1 MLNWGRSNP
10 PARQAAALQPAQ
22 TAMAPARLTTPSDG
36 KDTNAGS
43 SPVQRLRRM
52 SSAIAATALAAAAF
66 VAASGAGSPV
76 GQRDFVVSHAPQP
89 VAHYPE
95 GPQWL
100 ADGLLWAEMPRD
112 RVVKLAQGKLEPVWQ
127 EAGCGPTSIKR
138 IPAGG
143 YWVLCHLGHRVLRLD
158 AGFATVARFERTQSG
173 EAIAWPN
180 DASVDPAGNLY
191 LSSSGLFALDAP
203 AQGKLIFIALADGKP
218 QVIASGIRYANGV
231 LVDTPHARVL
241 VSEHLNRRV
250 LSFPLKA
257 PGVIGP
263 PGVFFDFASAPKVDK
278 PYELS
283 GADGL
288 AAFANGDI
296 GIADY
301 GNGRLLF
308 VSTDGRF
315 LEQLPLEYR
324 YVTNM
329 AIQPDQRGLYVTMT
343 RDNATAALDG
353 VVREFTIQTRKQH
366 RAQR

>member
-1 MLNWGRSNP
+1 MIL
-10 PARQAAALQPAQ
+10 
-22 TAMAPARLTTPSDG
+22 
-36 KDTNAGS
+36 
-43 SPVQRLRRM
+43 
-52 SSAIAATALAAAAF
+52 AIAATVLVAAAGVSAPRGF
-66 VAASGAGSPV
+66 VASSAA
-76 GQRDFVVSHAPQP
+76 QP

-95 GPQWL
+95 GPQLL

-138 IPAGG
+138 IPSGG

-158 AGFATVARFERTQSG
+158 AGFETVARFERSQSG
-173 EAIAWPN
+173 EPIAWPN
-180 DASVDPAGNLY
+180 DASVDAAGNLY

-203 AQGKLIFIALADGKP
+203 AHGKLIFIALADGQP

-231 LVDTPHARVL
+231 LVDTPRARVL

-263 PGVFFDFASAPKVDK
+263 RSVFFDFADAPRVDR

-315 LEQLPLEYR
+315 LDQLPLEYR

-329 AIQPDQRGLYVTMT
+329 AIRPDQRGLYVTMT

>member
-1 MLNWGRSNP
+1 
-10 PARQAAALQPAQ
+10 
-22 TAMAPARLTTPSDG
+22 
-36 KDTNAGS
+36 
-43 SPVQRLRRM
+43 M
-52 SSAIAATALAAAAF
+52 SLAIAALVLAAAALHAAPG
-66 VAASGAGSPV
+66 AASAATP
-76 GQRDFVVSHAPQP
+76 RDFVASRAPQP

-95 GPQWL
+95 GPQLL

-127 EAGCGPTSIKR
+127 EAGCGPTSVKR
-138 IPAGG
+138 IPSGG

-158 AGFATVARFERTQSG
+158 ASFATVARFERTQSG
-173 EAIAWPN
+173 APIAWPN
-180 DASVDPAGNLY
+180 DASVDAAGNLY
-191 LSSSGLFALDAP
+191 LSSSGIFALEAP
-203 AQGKLIFIALADGKP
+203 AEGKLIFIGLDDG
-218 QVIASGIRYANGV
+218 QARVLASGIRYANGV
-231 LVDTPHARVL
+231 LVDTRRARVL

-250 LSFPLKA
+250 LSFPLQA

-263 PGVFFDFASAPKVDK
+263 RGVFFDFANAPRVDK
-278 PYELS
+278 PYALS

-308 VSTDGRF
+308 VSGDGRF

-329 AIQPDQRGLYVTMT
+329 AIRPDQQGLYVTMT

-353 VVREFTIQTRKQH
+353 VVREFTIHSRKQH